1 MLSPR
6 FRWVFCQLEVLRYC
20 FPANLRHVLEELP
33 KSLDET
39 YKRILKQIDNANR
52 AHAYRLLQCLLVAIR
67 PLRVEELAEVL
78 TVDFNAGGIP
88 KLNTNWRWEDH
99 EEAVLSACSSLVS
112 VIIDDD
118 HRIVQ
123 FSHFS
128 VKEFLTSDRLANSA
142 AEELSHFYIP
152 LEPAHVILAQTC
164 LCVLLNISGHAETQK
179 SHSRLVK
186 YAAEYWV
193 KHAQFENVESCMED
207 AMVFFFDTDKPHFSA
222 WVEVHDVDDSWWA
235 DPVQDPRNPLYCAAL
250 CGFRN
255 LVERLIVKYPEHLS
269 ARGGRFGTHC
279 MRPYSRGDILRFRS
293 FSLNMVLM

>member
-1 MLSPR
+1 MIRRRLMLSPR

-20 FPANLRHVLEELP
+20 FPANLRHVLEKLP

-39 YKRILKQIDNANR
+39 YKRILKQIDNANW

-78 TVDFNAGGIP
+78 ALDFDAEGIP
-88 KLNTNWRWEDH
+88 KLNMNWRWEDH

-112 VIIDDD
+112 VIIDDG
-118 HRIVQ
+118 HRVVQ

-152 LEPAHVILAQTC
+152 LEPAHAILAQAC
-164 LCVLLNISGHAETQK
+164 LGVLLNLSGHTETPK
-179 SHSRLVK
+179 SPSPLVK

-193 KHAQFENVESCMED
+193 KHAQFEDVESHMEG
-207 AMVFFFDTDKPHFSA
+207 AIEVFFDTDKPHLSA
-222 WVEVHDVDDSWWA
+222 WLDIHDVDDPWWRPGL
-235 DPVQDPRNPLYCAAL
+235 PVQDPRNPLYVAAL
-250 CGFRN
+250 CGFRH
-255 LVERLIVKYPEHLS
+255 LVEHLIVRYPEHLS
-269 ARGGRFGTHC
+269 AQAGRYGT
-279 MRPYSRGDILRFRS
+279 P
-293 FSLNMVLM
+293 